1 MRSPSKICFKLCY
14 LPAERTP
21 FLFTTTGIQLLD
33 FSFGTQPLGRRK
45 ADDMRCSLLDW
56 LSGGITSVTLSF
68 SAVSVQQ
75 TAPKVSISLMTLRQK
90 RTLNTDSFL
99 PDFIS
104 LFSVLTV
111 DFALIEQM
119 APLATSLRRRSD
131 AHINRERLNLPR
143 FGQNV
148 TTEQRARESGGDLHK

>member
-1 MRSPSKICFKLCY
+1 MTCFKLCH
-14 LPAERTP
+14 LLEGRSP

-33 FSFGTQPLGRRK
+33 FSFGTQPLGRRRT
-45 ADDMRCSLLDW
+45 ADDDMRCSLHDW

-68 SAVSVQQ
+68 SAVSVRQ

-90 RTLNTDSFL
+90 WALNTDSFL

-104 LFSVLTV
+104 LFSLLSV

-119 APLATSLRRRSD
+119 ARLATSLRRRLD

-148 TTEQRARESGGDLHK
+148 TTEQRARGRERGRRRFA